1 MFGSNDSKDSRRGSA
16 GSSSGSGIQANNSL
30 VSGTKIEG
38 TIFAE
43 TDIRIDG
50 TVVGTIYSKGKV
62 VVGSSGVIEG
72 DIECTNAVV
81 EGKFSGKL
89 VVGELLQ
96 VAENAVVEGDVS
108 TGKLMVH
115 SGSTFNVTCKMGAQ
129 RAKELRKEDKAPV
142 ELGQLTKVSNQ

>member
-1 MFGSNDSKDSRRGSA
+1 MFGSNDSKDGRRSSA
-16 GSSSGSGIQANNSL
+16 GSSSGGGVQANNSL

-38 TIFAE
+38 KVFTE

-62 VVGSSGVIEG
+62 VVGASGVIEG
-72 DIECTNAVV
+72 DIECKNAVV
-81 EGKFSGKL
+81 EGKFSGNL
-89 VVGELLQ
+89 VVAELLQ
-96 VAENAVVEGDVS
+96 VTENAVVEGDVS

-129 RAKELRKEDKAPV
+129 RTKELRKEDKAPV
-142 ELGQLTKVSNQ
+142 ELGHLTKVSHQ